1 MDKMTK
7 LVLVGLLLLLLLAAS
22 VAAFPT
28 QHGRSFHPAPVLPE
42 GRIYTAAHGRGRGRG
57 RGRQLRPTGIF
68 APDFSTSGV
77 TIYPAAAAGGDG
89 ARLARLFKA
98 GGTLLWFV
106 GSLFH

>member
-7 LVLVGLLLLLLLAAS
+7 LVLVGLLLAAS

-42 GRIYTAAHGRGRGRG
+42 GRIYTAAHGRG

-89 ARLARLFKA
+89 ARLARLLKA

>member
-42 GRIYTAAHGRGRGRG
+42 ERMYTAAHGRGRG

-77 TIYPAAAAGGDG
+77 TIYPAAAAGGAG
-89 ARLARLFKA
+89 ARLARLLKA